1 MISLLLTAC
10 LAAASTGG
18 RTMFQTQAKL
28 PNATFQYRCVEDTT
42 MNWTFV
48 FVRAQGCALKGSNI
62 TVTTMFESDKSYHLH
77 EVATCEYGT
86 KLFLGKTPC
95 KDITDVALNNV
106 LGENK

>member
-18 RTMFQTQAKL
+18 RTMFQSQAKL

-77 EVATCEYGT
+77 
-86 KLFLGKTPC
+86 FSNNNMHNDGKD
-95 KDITDVALNNV
+95 KRKNV
-106 LGENK
+106 RAVRSF

>member
-10 LAAASTGG
+10 LAAASTGD
-18 RTMFQTQAKL
+18 RTMLQSQVRL

-62 TVTTMFESDKSYHLH
+62 TVTTMFETDKSYHLH

-86 KLFLGKTPC
+86 KLFLDKTLC
-95 KDITDVALNNV
+95 KDITDITLNNI
-106 LGENK
+106 LGEKQ